1 MTKEEWNAALANMSD
16 LEINEL
22 MDAIR
27 DRFQERYPEWDVI
40 YMAISKQEPEREKTL
55 NQLIS
60 LLKK

>member
-22 MDAIR
+22 IDAIR